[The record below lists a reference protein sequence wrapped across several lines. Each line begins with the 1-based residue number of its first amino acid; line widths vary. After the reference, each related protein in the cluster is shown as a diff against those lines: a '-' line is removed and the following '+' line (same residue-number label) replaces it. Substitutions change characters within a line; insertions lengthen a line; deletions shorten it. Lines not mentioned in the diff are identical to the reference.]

1 MTQIDQLRR
10 AATRLPIAA
19 ALAVLLAMRPRR
31 KGTPHRRAA
40 VIQTQVI
47 LAIIGAVV
55 MLVVGASLARAFGIV
70 GAAGLVRYRAKIDD
84 PKDAGVML
92 STLAIGLASGVGLWM
107 LAVFTTVFIMLV
119 LGIIESFEPKG
130 TRAFSLE
137 IKAKEPEKFK
147 PKVEEILTRAKL
159 EHTLRTASD
168 EEICYEVN
176 VPLDR
181 KTDRLTEAILKLDPE
196 NVTAVEWKE
205 PKRQEMTQPAS
216 GAQRKPRNGDVARGL
231 AGNAS
236 RPKKPRTAGAPLP
249 RLRRCRRRR
258 PAPTTAAAPAHRGA
272 GTGRGPALR
281 CSRASSEPPDHAS
294 RQPVGRRRT
303 QIVAGGR
310 DEHRPE
316 HVPLASNEKAKRYFR
331 GKR

>member
-1 MTQIDQLRR
+1 MTQTATWLKKQGLAAIVALAVLCAAPVLFTVHAQPGFPAPGVATDIVPTPDRQTQIDQLRR

-19 ALAVLLAMRPRR
+19 GLAVLLAMRPRR

-107 LAVFTTVFIMLV
+107 LALFATVFIMLV

-137 IKAKEPEKFK
+137 IKAKDPEKFK

-159 EHTLRTASD
+159 EHTLRTASE

-176 VPLDR
+176 LPLDR
-181 KTDRLTEAILKLDPE
+181 KTDRLTDTILKLDPD

-205 PKRQEMTQPAS
+205 PKS
-216 GAQRKPRNGDVARGL
+216 
-231 AGNAS
+231 
-236 RPKKPRTAGAPLP
+236 KK
-249 RLRRCRRRR
+249 
-258 PAPTTAAAPAHRGA
+258 
-272 GTGRGPALR
+272 
-281 CSRASSEPPDHAS
+281 
-294 RQPVGRRRT
+294 
-303 QIVAGGR
+303 
-310 DEHRPE
+310 
-316 HVPLASNEKAKRYFR
+316 
-331 GKR
+331 